1 MIVTLEL
8 SKEEVQTLRP
18 LADAAGVD
26 LETVLHQMIALLPPV
41 ASEKP
46 QGFHEDSAEQKIEED
61 AERRREQEEMQANI
75 KRWHAE
81 KEAN

>member
-1 MIVTLEL
+1 MKVTLEL
-8 SKEEVQTLRP
+8 NEEEVQTLRP

-26 LETVLHQMIALLPPV
+26 LETVLHHLIAQLLPPPMPSAAPV
-41 ASEKP
+41 LK
-46 QGFHEDSAEQKIEED
+46 EDAEED

-81 KEAN
+81 NAAN